1 MNTILGFQLSNG
13 AYDKLKKGVTL
24 LLPALG
30 AAYFG
35 LSQIWGL
42 PHGEEVVG
50 TLAIIATFGGT
61 VMELSTQSFHK
72 EYELIQEP
80 ITGH

>member
-1 MNTILGFQLSNG
+1 MNTILGFRLSNS
-13 AYDKLKKGVTL
+13 AYDKLKKSVTL

-35 LSQIWGL
+35 LSKIWGW

-61 VMELSTQSFHK
+61 VMELSTQNFNK

-80 ITGH
+80 IAGN